1 MHHWGR
7 GRFTNLSIKLRS
19 PQARKFSSK
28 LDRACGCQLAWHRL
42 RNTYVV
48 YRDRG
53 ARPPKT
59 YLDVGHQCP
68 LQFSWMPFVVRAVRF
83 ADARENQDYGRMFE
97 EMERQDN
104 EDRDARTY
112 SFVDDRLPE
121 FYRDLKRLREM
132 LSAGRKETKYFDL
145 GSRT

>member
-1 MHHWGR
+1 
-7 GRFTNLSIKLRS
+7 
-19 PQARKFSSK
+19 
-28 LDRACGCQLAWHRL
+28 
-42 RNTYVV
+42 
-48 YRDRG
+48 
-53 ARPPKT
+53 
-59 YLDVGHQCP
+59 
-68 LQFSWMPFVVRAVRF
+68 MPFVVRAVRF